1 MKVLASNFIKG
12 IQIVNE
18 QRPNLPH
25 SINRSEWKPRHD
37 YESRAKYQANDWYP
51 TSQHRRQND
60 GPSSHRRRQ
69 NDGHGNEKLAADL
82 AGAILNILGNN

>member
-1 MKVLASNFIKG
+1 MIMKQG
-12 IQIVNE
+12 
-18 QRPNLPH
+18 PN
-25 SINRSEWKPRHD
+25 
-37 YESRAKYQANDWYP
+37 AKDWYP